1 MKAKT
6 KFASIL
12 MAACILVF
20 LGLPAFARPAN
31 LPQDQGTAQTESAQK
46 GEKQKVERS
55 SGKEIGRG
63 GEDIGKGAGNG
74 TESLGKGTAGAA
86 LAISLPCIPAAPPTI
101 SARAQEALPRT
112 SESVPEK
119 ARRRSAK
126 EVARE

>member
-55 SGKEIGRG
+55 SGKEIGRAVMTLA
-63 GEDIGKGAGNG
+63 KAQA
-74 TESLGKGTAGAA
+74 TAQRVWVRELPGP

-119 ARRRSAK
+119 AQPRSAK